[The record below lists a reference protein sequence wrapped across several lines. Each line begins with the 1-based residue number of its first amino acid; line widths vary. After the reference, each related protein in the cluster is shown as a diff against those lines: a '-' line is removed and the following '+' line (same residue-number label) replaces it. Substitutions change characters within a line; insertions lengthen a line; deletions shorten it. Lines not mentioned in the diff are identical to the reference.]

1 MNKIVLSSQKGMT
14 LVEVVTAIAL
24 AGIVVI
30 SLLSTVTQSSV
41 FSKTIDLTYKASYL
55 AQRRIDMLKRLNFDQ
70 LEDAEENQVRIN
82 SSGMIDSSG
91 EFTRTTETEMD
102 YDSNQYLCKVKVTI
116 YKVKITQ
123 DGKTTNAGGET
134 VFVGNP
140 IVMET
145 IFADFD

>member
-30 SLLSTVTQSSV
+30 SLISTVTQSSV
-41 FSKTIDLTYKASYL
+41 FSKTIDITYKASYL

-82 SSGMIDSSG
+82 ASGVIDSAG
-91 EFTRTTETEMD
+91 EFTRTTEIEMD

-116 YKVKITQ
+116 YKVKVTQ
-123 DGKTTNAGGET
+123 DGKTTNVSGET